1 MRTNFGVK
9 INIFE
14 SENDSNIIHIEGQ
27 EDKVELAKNVRLIL
41 NVIYYLS
48 Y

>member
-1 MRTNFGVK
+1 MKTNCGVT

-14 SENDSNIIHIEGQ
+14 SENNSNIIHIEGQ

-41 NVIYYLS
+41 NVIHHLS